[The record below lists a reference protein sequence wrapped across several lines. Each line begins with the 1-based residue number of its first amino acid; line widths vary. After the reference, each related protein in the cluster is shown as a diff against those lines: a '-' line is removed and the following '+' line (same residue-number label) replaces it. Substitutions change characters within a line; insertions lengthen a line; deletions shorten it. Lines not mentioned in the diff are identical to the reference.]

1 MSRYS
6 IKKTGGKTGL
16 EGLTEYNMNNYE
28 DIMNEIKFGIEG
40 RIKILKKM
48 NVKNY
53 IIAKMLPAEELNVN
67 SFQEYISA
75 LRFMGLNIG
84 KGESEYG
91 YKMLL
96 PKKGEN
102 YRKLIIFRRKIIV
115 EE

>member
-1 MSRYS
+1 MSKYS

-16 EGLTEYNMNNYE
+16 EGLTKYNMNNCA
-28 DIMNEIKFGIEG
+28 DIINEVEFGIEG
-40 RIKILKKM
+40 KIKILKKM

-53 IIAKMLPAEELNVN
+53 IVARMLPAEELNVN
-67 SFQEYISA
+67 SFQEYIST
-75 LRFMGLNIG
+75 LKSMGIDIG

-96 PKKGEN
+96 PKKGES
-102 YRKLIIFRRKIIV
+102 YRELIIFRRKIIS

>member
-1 MSRYS
+1 MSKYS

-28 DIMNEIKFGIEG
+28 DIMNEIEFGIEG
-40 RIKILKKM
+40 KILKKM

-53 IIAKMLPAEELNVN
+53 IVARMLPAKELNVN
-67 SFQEYISA
+67 SFQEYIGTLKS
-75 LRFMGLNIG
+75 RGIDIG

-96 PKKGEN
+96 PKKEES
-102 YRKLIIFRRKIIV
+102 YRELIIFRRKITSV